1 MHKKMIMV
9 LCGALI
15 IAAGLVGCGKNNPQK
30 YIRLSNYK
38 EVKFEGAST
47 TEVTEEEIDQYID
60 EIRLRNAE
68 EVQIENEPAQEKDL
82 VYIDFTAKV
91 DGEKFEE
98 ISEED
103 CMLTIGMGEIAEG
116 LDQSVI
122 GHSVGERYEFSGK
135 FSNDFYNAA
144 SYYNEDMAGEKAT
157 FEITVKSI
165 SRLKLPE
172 LNDEFVMN
180 VSETSKTVEEYR
192 KEVEIFLKED
202 EIKEIDVKDAIWQEV
217 VKETKVKKYPKEELE
232 TYIQRREQYYKKMAE
247 DYGIT
252 YEKLIENE
260 MGSTKKEFE
269 NRIQKE
275 AESKLKEQ
283 LIARAIAEEEA
294 IEVEDID
301 DKFLEEAV
309 WENAY
314 SDVEQLKGSMSEE
327 ELKDIVLLQEV
338 KNWLSEN
345 CKIES

>member
-1 MHKKMIMV
+1 MHKKIIRV
-9 LCGALI
+9 LCGAI
-15 IAAGLVGCGKNNPQK
+15 IISFGLVGCGKNNPQK

-38 EVKFEGAST
+38 EVKIEEAST
-47 TEVTEEEIDQYID
+47 SEVTEEEVDQYID

-68 EVQIENEPAQEKDL
+68 EVQIENEPVRENDL

-91 DGEKFEE
+91 DGEKIEE

-103 CMLTIGMGEIAEG
+103 YMLTIGMGEIAEG

-122 GHSVGERYEFSGK
+122 GRSVGDSYEFSGK

-157 FEITVKSI
+157 FEITIKSI

-180 VSETSKTVEEYR
+180 VSETSKTIEEYR
-192 KEVEIFLKED
+192 KEVETFLKED
-202 EIKEIDVKDAIWQEV
+202 EIKEIDVKDAIWHEV
-217 VKETKVKKYPKEELE
+217 VKETKVKKYPKEELK
-232 TYIQRREQYYKKMAE
+232 TYIQRREQYYKKKAK

-252 YEKLIENE
+252 YEEFIENE
-260 MGSTKKEFE
+260 MGSTKEEFE

-294 IEVEDID
+294 IEVKDID
-301 DKFLEEAV
+301 DELLEEAV
-309 WENAY
+309 WENDY
-314 SDVEQLKGSMSEE
+314 SDVEQLKESMNEE
-327 ELKDIVLLQEV
+327 ELKDIVLLYEV
-338 KNWLSEN
+338 KDWLSEN